1 MENGIPWL
9 TIKVLD
15 MKIIVRYTF
24 IILSLVLIQNG
35 WTQTIESSGSLTK
48 HIIVAVDDAGIGSRA
63 SNLQIG
69 RAIRQMLD
77 TLYQEGDYLSL
88 VRFRFNPRSSSVR
101 GNYCHPLFASEDM
114 EYFCRPLNNEVDLIR
129 IFIENWSRINVGH
142 SETSDGWSLLSIS
155 KPYLLSE
162 VGRIVGERQKA
173 VNKESD
179 QNECIKQMPRVSRTY
194 LIRVTDHNYNGND
207 FYEEIKDLYL
217 MQRGDRRVQIDQIR
231 TFTSLIERYYY
242 MAFINETKINT
253 LYVGL
258 YEFQP
263 HQQNFTLPSAVKYAP
278 VARAKREKGGK
289 YKIELTIGPQDNPEF
304 NIDKIE
310 INVGK
315 GDSMEIQRYENL
327 DYDQNISF
335 SIPKEMRSRIKTVNL
350 KAWLQL
356 VDGFYNC
363 TQMNPEEF
371 SPIFLGKKGLNAKVP
386 IYYDEEA
393 HLFGCSF
400 LPFPDWLW
408 IYFLDDQQKAALWT
422 DFLLILLMI
431 AVLIIVYF
439 RIRKYHPKT
448 QNIHIVIYD

>member
-1 MENGIPWL
+1 
-9 TIKVLD
+9 
-15 MKIIVRYTF
+15 MKKIFNYLFV
-24 IILSLVLIQNG
+24 ILSLALMQNG
-35 WTQTIESSGSLTK
+35 WAQTLESTTPLTK
-48 HIIVAVDDAGIGSRA
+48 HIIVAVDDAGIVGRA
-63 SNLQIG
+63 SDLRIG
-69 RAIRQMLD
+69 MAIKQMLD

-114 EYFCRPLNNEVDLIR
+114 DYICRPLNSKADLNT
-129 IFIENWSRINVGH
+129 IFSEKWSRINVGH
-142 SETSDGWSLLSIS
+142 SGTSNGWSLLSIS

-217 MQRGDRRVQIDQIR
+217 MQNREEKVKIDQIR
-231 TFTSLIERYYY
+231 AFTSLIERYYY
-242 MAFINETKINT
+242 MAFINETKINS

-263 HQQNFTLPSAVKYAP
+263 HQQNFTLPTAVKYAP

-304 NIDKIE
+304 YIDKIE
-310 INVGK
+310 ISVGK
-315 GDSMEIQRYENL
+315 GQGKEIQRYENL
-327 DYDQNISF
+327 DCDQIISF
-335 SIPKEMRSRIKTVNL
+335 SIPKEMRSRINAVDL

-363 TQMNPEEF
+363 TQLNPEEF
-371 SPIFLGKKGLNAKVP
+371 SPSFLGKKGLNAKVP
-386 IYYDEEA
+386 IYYDEDA

-408 IYFLDDQQKAALWT
+408 IFFLDDQQKAALWT

-431 AVLIIVYF
+431 ALLIIVYF
-439 RIRKYHPKT
+439 LIRKYHPEAK
-448 QNIHIVIYD
+448 NMHIEIFD